1 MDARVALRTLSEV
14 TASQWGMVT
23 SAQAVARG
31 VSHLTLSRLAES
43 GELVRVTHGIYKDA
57 GAPSDEHEAL
67 RAAWLSIEPDRFAWE
82 RTAERPGFAVV
93 SGESAARLHGIGNLR
108 AMRSEFTTPV
118 RKQTQRLDVRYR
130 TCTLT
135 SGDVTIRAGLPVTT
149 VERTIADLV
158 EARVQLDHVG
168 DALRDAARQSRLDT
182 DRLIELL
189 APLAGRNGHPKGDG
203 QALLAQLREAAG
215 IDIASVAQRIA
226 AVPNLSALVAGR
238 YLASLELP
246 DDLTLTGV
254 RSLLESAASSD
265 PRDATADHL
274 TEVLNV
280 TEWAS

>member
-1 MDARVALRTLSEV
+1 MYARTALRDLAEV

-23 SAQAVARG
+23 SAQAVAHG
-31 VSHLTLSRLAES
+31 VSHLTLSRLTGS
-43 GELVRVTHGIYKDA
+43 GDFIRVAHGVYKNA
-57 GAPSDEHEAL
+57 CAPSDEHEAL
-67 RAAWLSIEPDRFAWE
+67 RAAWLAIEPDRFAWE

-93 SGESAARLHGIGNLR
+93 SGESAAQLHGIGNLR

-130 TCTLT
+130 TRTLT
-135 SGDVTIRAGLPVTT
+135 SDDVTIRAGLPVTT

-158 EARVQLDHVG
+158 EARVQLGHIG

-189 APLAGRNGHPKGDG
+189 APLAERNGHPKRDG

-215 IDIASVAQRIA
+215 IDIASLVRRIA

-246 DDLTLTGV
+246 DDLTLGAV
-254 RSLLESAASSD
+254 RSLLESAASSAA
-265 PRDATADHL
+265 RDATADHL
-274 TEVLNV
+274 TEVLNI